1 GISYL
6 ILSILSNKKVRER
19 LSASVIDTDND
30 KLLSSFNEEL
40 RNLSYSCL
48 NKYMASYRKNKTKV
62 FKTNYPIDNSIDN
75 ELRNLLQEEEI
86 KKKREMKDY
95 KDGIISKDQITSRF
109 DSLVDDHVKKDII
122 NVQNDLRSALSLEL
136 DVFGLNDI
144 SPELVEEASEFEPL
158 DE

>member
-1 GISYL
+1 
-6 ILSILSNKKVRER
+6 
-19 LSASVIDTDND
+19 
-30 KLLSSFNEEL
+30 
-40 RNLSYSCL
+40 
-48 NKYMASYRKNKTKV
+48 TKV